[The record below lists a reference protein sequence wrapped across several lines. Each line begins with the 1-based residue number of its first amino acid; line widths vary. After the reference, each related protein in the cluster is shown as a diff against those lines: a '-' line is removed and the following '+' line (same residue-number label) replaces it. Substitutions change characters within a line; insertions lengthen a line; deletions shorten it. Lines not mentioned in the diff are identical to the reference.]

1 MTASVKTKPDLK
13 LSTDDVAEWLLENPE
28 FFQEQTAL
36 VEDLKVH
43 HPTQGAVSLIEHQV
57 SVLRHSKKSLQD
69 KLAELIE
76 LANDNERLS
85 NQLHSL
91 SLALIEA
98 DTLDSVLSVAR
109 EQLNTTFDAEAVS
122 IRLFK
127 TGTKDRAPYFVNA
140 RDISKLFS
148 SAYRTHN
155 PLCGTLNKEQNDL
168 VFPDV
173 EFDVKSSVFIPL
185 NEGRP
190 IGFLAMASAKK
201 SRFRP
206 SMGTHFIKSLGELVG
221 RAVVSH
227 QDISNQ

>member
-1 MTASVKTKPDLK
+1 MTASAKTKSNLK
-13 LSTDDVAEWLLENPE
+13 LTADEVAEWLSDNPD

-36 VEDLKVH
+36 VEGLELDHQTK
-43 HPTQGAVSLIEHQV
+43 GAVSLIEHQV
-57 SVLRHSKKSLQD
+57 SVLRRKNDALRS

-85 NQLHSL
+85 TQLHKL
-91 SLALIEA
+91 SLTLLEA
-98 DTLDSVLSVAR
+98 DTLYSVLSVAR
-109 EQLNTTFDAEAVS
+109 EQLNSVFNAEAVS

-127 TGTKDRAPYFVNA
+127 TGNKDKAAYYINA
-140 RDISKLFS
+140 RDISKQFS

-155 PLCGTLNKEQNDL
+155 PLCGTLSKEQNDL
-168 VFPDV
+168 VFDDV
-173 EFDVKSSVFIPL
+173 EFEVKSSVFIPL

-206 SMGTHFIKSLGELVG
+206 SMGTHFIRSLGELVG
-221 RAVVSH
+221 RAVTSH
-227 QDISNQ
+227 QDMSNQ